1 MSDWQRDAAHQHT
14 RSAGVHGT
22 PGGTGGLSTGGSGSS
37 GSSVSPGSP
46 AAPGGPGVPGRSGS
60 ASRRNVPGGP
70 GALRFSSGRAS
81 RGRACAATPGA
92 SCVTRAGADWL
103 ASACTLTASV
113 HALWLHR
120 PAAPS
125 VLPCGTAFDVVSAPP
140 LPGRL
145 ILERLWSSGPGSGPV
160 AVHRGRVLLFATAGT
175 AQRLPALLAWEEWR
189 SSREGAVAETFPSL
203 ICLGRGDSVTIP
215 ALHPGHEEHAPGA
228 SRWLVAPDVRRPWL
242 PGPGVLLRACL
253 RLGAARRGPPPLA
266 SVRAGRGPASDEE
279 PISGTADRDA
289 KVYDVTR
296 RR

>member
-1 MSDWQRDAAHQHT
+1 M
-14 RSAGVHGT
+14 G
-22 PGGTGGLSTGGSGSS
+22 
-37 GSSVSPGSP
+37 
-46 AAPGGPGVPGRSGS
+46 
-60 ASRRNVPGGP
+60 
-70 GALRFSSGRAS
+70 FSSARTP
-81 RGRACAATPGA
+81 RGTACAATPGA

-120 PAAPS
+120 PASPS

-160 AVHRGRVLLFATAGT
+160 AVHRGRVLLFAAAGT

-189 SSREGAVAETFPSL
+189 SSREDAIAETFPSL
-203 ICLGRGDSVTIP
+203 ICLGYGDSVTIP
-215 ALHPGHEEHAPGA
+215 ALRPGHEEQAPCP

-242 PGPGVLLRACL
+242 PGAGVLLRACL
-253 RLGAARRGPPPLA
+253 RLRAARPGPQPLT
-266 SVRAGRGPASDEE
+266 SVRAGRGPGSDEE

-289 KVYDVTR
+289 RVYDVTR